1 MTPEFVVTFA
11 KDALS
16 LTILVAMPMLGLGL
30 LVGLTVSVFQATTS
44 IQEMTLTF
52 VPKILAV
59 LLGLLYFA
67 PWMLDKLITFT
78 ESADI
83 NVKNRYFS
91 VGQLFLYQVGMLGR
105 VHAAYP

>member
-59 LLGLLYFA
+59 LGGLLYFA
-67 PWMLDKLITFT
+67 PWMLDKLVTFT
-78 ESADI
+78 ESVFQNI
-83 NVKNRYFS
+83 P
-91 VGQLFLYQVGMLGR
+91 LYIR
-105 VHAAYP
+105 